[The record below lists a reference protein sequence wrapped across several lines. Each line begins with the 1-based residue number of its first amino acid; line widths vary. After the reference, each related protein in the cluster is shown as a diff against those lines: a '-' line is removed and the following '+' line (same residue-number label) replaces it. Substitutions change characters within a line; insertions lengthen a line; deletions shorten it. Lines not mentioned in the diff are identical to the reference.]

1 MAKSKYDG
9 ILEAVRLSEDGQ
21 VQIARIFERRGP
33 IFSDR
38 FLVDRDDLIGRI
50 KSGQKFLTG
59 KRLYKMGSMFH
70 TGDDI
75 RVVSS
80 KGNEVLVVGGGE
92 AEKDT
97 LQSVP
102 RFLMSTVFLSIIIP
116 AHNEEER
123 LPPSLAL
130 VANFVRQQPY
140 SIEVIVVENGSTDR
154 TLEVAQSSQ
163 ATMPYLQVIQESQKG
178 KGLAVRTGMLAA
190 KGKYRIFCDA
200 DFSMPVDE
208 LSKFIPEDEQ
218 SYDIAIAS
226 RELPEIQTRG

>member
-1 MAKSKYDG
+1 MAKNKYDG

-70 TGDDI
+70 TGEDI

-80 KGNEVLVVGGGE
+80 KGNEVLVVGAGE

-97 LQSVP
+97 LHSVP
-102 RFLMSTVFLSIIIP
+102 RF
-116 AHNEEER
+116 
-123 LPPSLAL
+123 
-130 VANFVRQQPY
+130 
-140 SIEVIVVENGSTDR
+140 
-154 TLEVAQSSQ
+154 
-163 ATMPYLQVIQESQKG
+163 
-178 KGLAVRTGMLAA
+178 
-190 KGKYRIFCDA
+190 
-200 DFSMPVDE
+200 
-208 LSKFIPEDEQ
+208 
-218 SYDIAIAS
+218 
-226 RELPEIQTRG
+226 